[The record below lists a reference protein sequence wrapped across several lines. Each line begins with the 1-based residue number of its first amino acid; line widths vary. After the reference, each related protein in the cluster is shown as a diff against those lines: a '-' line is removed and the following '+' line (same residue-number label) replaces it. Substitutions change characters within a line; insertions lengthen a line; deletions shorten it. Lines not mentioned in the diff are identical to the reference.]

1 MSLATPSRLD
11 RLFGTS
17 PEEDY
22 DRRYVAF
29 TGGLIIGSGIWTILI
44 GSAGAK
50 TMLIVGGGFVVLQ
63 LASTFMLP
71 HIHAGQELEAVAT

>member
-22 DRRYVAF
+22 DRRYVAY
-29 TGGLIIGSGIWTILI
+29 
-44 GSAGAK
+44 
-50 TMLIVGGGFVVLQ
+50 LIVTAV
-63 LASTFMLP
+63 
-71 HIHAGQELEAVAT
+71 EAVAS